1 MIKDRNSQIKKA
13 AIISY
18 LSIVLNII
26 IGLIYTPW
34 MVNSIGK
41 SDYGLYVLVSSF
53 LIYFTIDFGLGQ
65 AVARFLAKYR
75 AEKKDQ
81 KVNHLLSITTKIY
94 LFISLIIMLALI
106 IVYFFIP
113 HIFTQLKSVEIQKFK
128 TIYIIAGLFS
138 LVSFPFMS
146 LNGIF
151 IAFERFVVLKYSD
164 IFSKVGVV
172 FFMIIALLLGYKLY
186 ALIAINA
193 LIGSVVILF
202 KMIYLFK
209 TTSIKIDLKYKNKGL
224 TKELFG
230 FSAWTSVLGIA
241 QRLMINLA
249 PTLLGIYS
257 GTTAIAIFSIGMLV
271 ESYIWTFASALN
283 GLFLPKVS
291 GLVSTSSNREEL
303 LQLMVRVGRIQLIVI
318 GIIYIG
324 VVSIGREFIILWM
337 GPDFADSFPIVL
349 LLIFPG
355 FFTIT
360 QQIAST
366 LMYVENK
373 VKFVAILFVI
383 AVIASI
389 SLSIFLIPRF
399 GDLGA
404 AIAISIS
411 LFIFEVVAVNVFY
424 YKIMKIDVFY
434 FFRFSLLKMA
444 PAFGLAFGFAS
455 VINYYFAASNFLI
468 FFIKAAAIGLMY
480 AVVMWILALNKYEK
494 DLFISVFIKLL
505 PNKLR

>member
-1 MIKDRNSQIKKA
+1 MKIDSNKQIKKA

-18 LSIVLNII
+18 ISIALNII

-34 MVNSIGK
+34 MVKTIGK
-41 SDYGLYVLVSSF
+41 SDYGLYALVSSF

-75 AEKKDQ
+75 AEKNDQ
-81 KVNHLLSITTKIY
+81 KVNYLLSITTKIY
-94 LFISLIIMLALI
+94 LFISLLIMLALI
-106 IVYFFIP
+106 IVYFLIP
-113 HIFTQLKSVEIQKFK
+113 HIFTQLNNLEIQKFK
-128 TIYIIAGLFS
+128 TIYVIAGLFS
-138 LVSFPFMS
+138 LISFPFMS

-151 IAFERFVVLKYSD
+151 IAFERFVVLKFSD
-164 IFSKVGVV
+164 ILSKIGIVL
-172 FFMIIALLLGYKLY
+172 FMIIALLLGYKLY

-193 LIGSVVILF
+193 MIGLIVILF

-257 GTTAIAIFSIGMLV
+257 GTTAIAVFSIGMLV

-291 GLVSTSSNREEL
+291 GLISTSSNRQEI
-303 LQLMVRVGRIQLIVI
+303 LQLMVKVGRIQLFII
-318 GIIYIG
+318 GVLYIG
-324 VVSIGREFIILWM
+324 VLTIGKEFIILWM
-337 GPDFADSFPIVL
+337 GPDFAASFPIVV

-373 VKFVAILFVI
+373 IKFVAILFIV
-383 AVIASI
+383 AVITSV

-399 GDLGA
+399 GGVGA

-444 PAFGLAFGFAS
+444 PALGLAFGFAS
-455 VINYYFAASNFLI
+455 VINYYFPASNFLI
-468 FFIKAAAIGLMY
+468 FSIKAVSIGIFY
-480 AVVMWILALNKYEK
+480 FIAMWTLALNFNEK
-494 DLFISVFIKLL
+494 ELILNLMKRSNSFLK
-505 PNKLR
+505 